1 MPETKIGL
9 RPEDEHANG
18 FAFTYTD
25 RHGKITGRVS
35 VRFSGRPDTRT
46 LKEKAD
52 AAKAKVRALAAAFH
66 RAAEGA

>member
-1 MPETKIGL
+1 MALPGGSGRRNQGVIWMPKTKIGL

-35 VRFSGRPDTRT
+35 VRFSGETT
-46 LKEKAD
+46 S
-52 AAKAKVRALAAAFH
+52 AAA
-66 RAAEGA
+66 RSSVALE